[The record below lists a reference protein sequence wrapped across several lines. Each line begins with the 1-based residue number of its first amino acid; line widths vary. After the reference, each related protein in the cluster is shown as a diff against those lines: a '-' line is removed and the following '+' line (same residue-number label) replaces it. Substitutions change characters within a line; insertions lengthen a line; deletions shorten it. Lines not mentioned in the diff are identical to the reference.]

1 MSFPFSNTVSSSLI
15 AALFVL
21 ICLAGV
27 AFPFGSAALAAG
39 PEEAGAEQLSVA
51 DSART
56 TPVEVEVGVWLSGIY
71 DIDFLDG
78 SFTAEIYIWFISSDP
93 DFQPFETLQVL
104 NGRDWT
110 QRAVFSQYL
119 PDGRHYVAGFLNTT
133 VTHDW
138 DLLYYPFDRQTL
150 DIVIETPLTSEQL
163 RFIPQ
168 NERSMVGEFVE
179 VEGFRIDH
187 LIVAEQ
193 VASYASDFGLDSA
206 SASQYS
212 RLVVEIFAERE
223 SGRIIIAMLVGFIVA
238 NIIALLT
245 FAIDVSQISIRVS
258 MVGSAI
264 FAAIGNMYL
273 LNSQMSPAVGSII
286 VDRFAVGTF
295 SAILVALLC
304 GILVN
309 TLATRNRVDLAL
321 WINRGTFVVLLASA
335 AAFYTATVLLAIES
349 S

>member
-1 MSFPFSNTVSSSLI
+1 M
-15 AALFVL
+15 
-21 ICLAGV
+21 
-27 AFPFGSAALAAG
+27 
-39 PEEAGAEQLSVA
+39 
-51 DSART
+51 
-56 TPVEVEVGVWLSGIY
+56 EVEVGVWLSGIY
-71 DIDFLDG
+71 DIDFIDG
-78 SFTAEIYIWFISSDP
+78 SFAAELYIWFISPDP
-93 DFQPFETLQVL
+93 GFQPFETLQVL
-104 NGRDWT
+104 NGRDWNQRSIYT
-110 QRAVFSQYL
+110 QRLQ
-119 PDGRHYVAGFLNTT
+119 DGRHYSAGFLSVT

-150 DIVIETPLTSEQL
+150 DIVIEMPLTSEQL
-163 RFIPQ
+163 RFVPQ

-179 VEGFRIDH
+179 VEGFRVDDLLVSEH
-187 LIVAEQ
+187 
-193 VASYASDFGLDSA
+193 VASYGTDFGLDSA
-206 SASQYS
+206 AGSKYS

-245 FAIDVSQISIRVS
+245 FAIGVTQIAIRVS

-309 TLATRNRVDLAL
+309 ALAASDRRILAL
-321 WINRGTFVVLLASA
+321 WINRGTFLALLAGA
-335 AAFYTATVLLAIES
+335 GAFYIATLLLAIQS
-349 S
+349 T